1 MIIESDFHSRLH
13 ANYDAFLNEQTL
25 RFPSNETLRIDIHC
39 HDKNSDVPDELWG
52 RLLRLPETWLK
63 TKDLVKTLERNGTD
77 LITVTNHNNARSCW
91 QLLDMGYDVL
101 VGAEFT
107 CHFPDSKLSIHVL
120 TYGFTPNQELELNRL
135 RHDIFDFT
143 QYALTNDIPTVLP
156 HPLFFYTHKQ
166 RPDIS
171 ILEKFAVMFQRF
183 EVLNGQ
189 RGYWQNQLTRHWVE
203 SLTPEKINA
212 YAHKHHLNP
221 YDFCSDP
228 YNKSLTGGS
237 DDHNGI
243 FAGRT
248 GTLAHIPDLTNRLK
262 STRRSELVL
271 EAIRDGR
278 TAPYGE
284 VGKEEKLTV
293 TFLDYFSQVAIHM
306 EDPGLLRLLLHK
318 GSLQDKML
326 CLGVSNAMQELKR
339 HKYTLTFLKTF
350 HEALSGTKP
359 AILTSIGVTKEFRP
373 TLKVVK
379 EIARTQRKDPDN
391 FLNII
396 RTGIPE
402 IYNVVTSIFFSRLNQ
417 HLTLAKKDSR
427 PGVNN
432 FELNTD
438 ELIRKFEIPTQLR
451 ALFAGDKTP
460 ELTASSDHMTSLNLA
475 KMLDQLTF
483 PALASLVIAGASF
496 AASQVI
502 YSNRPF
508 LNELADHLDKG
519 QHPQKILWLTDTF
532 ADHNGVSSVLQS
544 TLSEIQKHNYPI
556 DILTCHPTLES
567 EEHLIVVEPVH
578 QFKISSLGEQEF
590 NVPDIIKVQRIF
602 EQGSYDRIICSTEM
616 LMGAIALYLK
626 KAFSVPAFFFM
637 HTDWMEFV
645 QQTMNLNGHETDR
658 IRRLLRAFYLQFEGI
673 YTLNNDHRD
682 WLISPEMGIDTDKVF
697 LTQHWVADNYRNQ
710 QSECNKEKHS
720 IKNISDHSRSNPV
733 LLYVGRLSDEKG
745 VFDLPNIFSAV
756 KSKIPHAELW
766 IAGTGPAA
774 KQLQIVLPEATFLG
788 WVDKADLPALY
799 RRADLLLLPSRFD
812 TFGCVVLEALT
823 CGLPVIA
830 YHCKGP
836 KDIIEDKVSGYL
848 VENSQ
853 EMAKAIID
861 YCRNP
866 AIQTEMQNAAILR
879 SQQFKPEII
888 MTELLKNAQIS
899 AFQDNAS
906 HGQ

>member
-13 ANYDAFLNEQTL
+13 SDYDAFLNEQKL
-25 RFPSNETLRIDIHC
+25 RFPSNETLKIDIHC

-107 CHFPDSKLSIHVL
+107 CHFPDSQLSIHVL
-120 TYGFTPNQELELNRL
+120 TYGFTPSQERDLNNL
-135 RHDIFDFT
+135 RHNILDFT
-143 QYALTNDIPTVLP
+143 RYTLENDIPTVLP

-203 SLTPEKINA
+203 SLTPDKINA
-212 YAHKHHLNP
+212 YAHKHNLNP
-221 YDFCSDP
+221 YDFCTDP
-228 YNKSLTGGS
+228 YNKSFTGGS

-248 GTLAHIPDLTNRLK
+248 GTLAHIPDLENRLK
-262 STRRSELVL
+262 NTRRSELVL
-271 EAIRDGR
+271 EAIRDGN

-359 AILTSIGVTKEFRP
+359 ALLTSIGVSKEFRP

-396 RTGIPE
+396 RTAIPE
-402 IYNVVTSIFFSRLNQ
+402 IYNLVTSIFFSRLNQ
-417 HLTLAKKDSR
+417 HLTLAKKDNQA
-427 PGVNN
+427 GFNN

-460 ELTASSDHMTSLNLA
+460 ELTANSDHMTSLNLT

-532 ADHNGVSSVLQS
+532 SDHNGVSSALQS
-544 TLSEIQKHNYPI
+544 TLSEIQKYNYPI
-556 DILTCHPTLES
+556 DILTCHPTLKS
-567 EEHLIVVEPVH
+567 EEHLVVVEPVH

-590 NVPDIIKVQRIF
+590 NVPDMIKIQRIF

-645 QQTMNLNGHETDR
+645 QQTMNLNGHEKDR

-682 WLISPEMGIDTDKVF
+682 WLTSPEMGIDTEKVF
-697 LTQHWVADNYRNQ
+697 LTQHWVADNYRKQ
-710 QSECNKEKHS
+710 PSQCDKE
-720 IKNISDHSRSNPV
+720 NRCSNNTPHNSQPNPIF
-733 LLYVGRLSDEKG
+733 LYVGRLSDEKG
-745 VFDLPNIFSAV
+745 VFDLPSIYSAV

-766 IAGTGPAA
+766 VAGTGPAA

-799 RRADLLLLPSRFD
+799 QRADLLLLPSRFD
-812 TFGCVVLEALT
+812 TFGCVVLEALS
-823 CGLPVIA
+823 CALPVTA
-830 YHCKGP
+830 YNCKGP

-848 VENSQ
+848 VDSAH
-853 EMAKAIID
+853 EMAEAMIE
-861 YCRNP
+861 YCRDLDKQ
-866 AIQTEMQNAAILR
+866 IKMQDAALLR
-879 SQQFKPEII
+879 SQQLKPEAI
-888 MTELLKNAQIS
+888 MAELLKNAQIS
-899 AFQDNAS
+899 DFQDDACRS
-906 HGQ
+906 Q